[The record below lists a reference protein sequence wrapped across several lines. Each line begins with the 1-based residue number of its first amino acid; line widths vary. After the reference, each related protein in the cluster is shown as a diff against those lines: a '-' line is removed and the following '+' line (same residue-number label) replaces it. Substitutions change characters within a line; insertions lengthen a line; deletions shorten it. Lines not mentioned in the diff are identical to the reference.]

1 MLKNTIPLEAQPD
14 TRKTGLV
21 QLVKFALVGGT
32 GTGVHYLVLITLVA
46 LLHISAGYAAGVG
59 AIAGACVNY
68 VLNRRFTFGS
78 HRPHRE
84 TLPRFALM
92 AAVGAVLNGLLVGV
106 LVTAHM
112 HFLLAQA
119 IATLVILIL
128 NFIVSKLWIFR

>member
-14 TRKTGLV
+14 ARKTGLV
-21 QLVKFALVGGT
+21 QLVKFAIVGGT
-32 GTGVHYLVLITLVA
+32 GTGLHYLVLVTLVT
-46 LLHISAGYAAGVG
+46 LLHMQPGYAAGIG
-59 AIAGACVNY
+59 AVAGACANY

-92 AAVGAVLNGLLVGV
+92 AAVGAVLNGALVGV
-106 LVTAHM
+106 LVTAGL